1 MSLRLRASVEGCEWP
16 TLRNGKFGGICI
28 GETLAK
34 SSEPSTQSYSSFKAF
49 EHKAWQTAADQYDAA
64 FSRLTQQA
72 IPSIF
77 ETLDLRSGVRLLD
90 AACGPG
96 NLAAAALRLGA
107 KVTGVDFSE
116 RMVARAR
123 MLHPD
128 IEFREGDAES
138 LRDFP
143 DESFDVVAMNFGFH
157 HLEQPENG
165 LKAIYRILKPR
176 GRFAFTVWGREETVA
191 GLSLPRN
198 AIALLGD
205 MDVLPPGPS
214 PFHFSEPDN
223 CREAFIRCSFADP
236 QTRTVD
242 QTWEFGS
249 PEEYFEAILRSTA
262 RTSNLLQRQ
271 TPERLAAIRDHVC
284 SVCKCVP
291 QGRQGVAADA
301 GKPRLGH
308 EAVKIFRS
316 PAPTTRLNEADGAG
330 GF

>member
-1 MSLRLRASVEGCEWP
+1 MRE
-16 TLRNGKFGGICI
+16 
-28 GETLAK
+28 
-34 SSEPSTQSYSSFKAF
+34 SSEPSTQPYSIFKAF

-77 ETLDLRSGVRLLD
+77 EALDLRPGVRLLD

-96 NLAAAALRLGA
+96 NLAAAALLLGA

-123 MLHPD
+123 VLHPD
-128 IEFREGDAES
+128 IEFREGDADS

-157 HLEQPENG
+157 HLEQPENA
-165 LKAIYRILKPR
+165 LKAIHRILKPR

-191 GLSLPRN
+191 GLSLPRR
-198 AIALLGD
+198 AVALLGD

-223 CREAFIRCSFADP
+223 CREGSSGAASPIRK
-236 QTRTVD
+236 R
-242 QTWEFGS
+242 G
-249 PEEYFEAILRSTA
+249 RSI
-262 RTSNLLQRQ
+262 
-271 TPERLAAIRDHVC
+271 RLANSVRRRNTSRPFCEAQPGRATC
-284 SVCKCVP
+284 SK
-291 QGRQGVAADA
+291 D
-301 GKPRLGH
+301 KP
-308 EAVKIFRS
+308 
-316 PAPTTRLNEADGAG
+316 LNG
-330 GF
+330 

>member
-1 MSLRLRASVEGCEWP
+1 MRE
-16 TLRNGKFGGICI
+16 
-28 GETLAK
+28 

-49 EHKAWQTAADQYDAA
+49 EYKAWQTAVDHYDAA

-77 ETLDLRSGVRLLD
+77 KALDLRPGARLLD

-96 NLAAAALRLGA
+96 YLAAAASRLGA

-128 IEFREGDAES
+128 IEFRKGDAES
-138 LRDFP
+138 LRDFL
-143 DESFDVVAMNFGFH
+143 DKSFDVVAMNFGFH
-157 HLEQPENG
+157 HLEQPEDA
-165 LKAIYRILKPR
+165 LRAIHRVLKPR

-191 GLSLPRN
+191 GLSLPRK

-205 MDVLPPGPS
+205 MDVLPPGPA

-223 CREAFIRCSFADP
+223 CREAFIRCGFADP

-249 PEEYFEAILRSTA
+249 PEEYFEAILRSTV
-262 RTSNLLQRQ
+262 RTSNLLQGQ

-284 SVCKCVP
+284 S
-291 QGRQGVAADA
+291 AASAYRKA
-301 GKPRLGH
+301 GKVLLPM
-308 EAVKIFRS
+308 
-316 PAPTTRLNEADGAG
+316 PANLAWATKP
-330 GF
+330 

>member
-1 MSLRLRASVEGCEWP
+1 MRE
-16 TLRNGKFGGICI
+16 
-28 GETLAK
+28 

-49 EHKAWQTAADQYDAA
+49 EYKAWQTAVDHYDAA

-77 ETLDLRSGVRLLD
+77 KALDLRPGARLLD

-96 NLAAAALRLGA
+96 YLAAAASRLGA

-128 IEFREGDAES
+128 IEFRKGDAES
-138 LRDFP
+138 LRDFL
-143 DESFDVVAMNFGFH
+143 DKSFDVVAMNFGFH
-157 HLEQPENG
+157 HLEQPEDA
-165 LKAIYRILKPR
+165 LRAIHRVLKPR

-191 GLSLPRN
+191 GLSLPRK

-205 MDVLPPGPS
+205 MDVLPPGPA

-223 CREAFIRCSFADP
+223 CREAFIRCGFADP

-249 PEEYFEAILRSTA
+249 PEDYFEAILRSTV
-262 RTSNLLQRQ
+262 RTSNLLQGQ

-284 SVCKCVP
+284 S
-291 QGRQGVAADA
+291 AASAYRKA
-301 GKPRLGH
+301 GKVLLPM
-308 EAVKIFRS
+308 
-316 PAPTTRLNEADGAG
+316 PANLAWATKP
-330 GF
+330 

>member
-1 MSLRLRASVEGCEWP
+1 MRE
-16 TLRNGKFGGICI
+16 
-28 GETLAK
+28 

-64 FSRLTQQA
+64 FGRLTQQA

-77 ETLDLRSGVRLLD
+77 KALDLRPGARLLD

-96 NLAAAALRLGA
+96 YLAAAASRLGA

-138 LRDFP
+138 LRDFL
-143 DESFDVVAMNFGFH
+143 DKSFDVVAMNFGFH
-157 HLEQPENG
+157 HLEQPENA
-165 LKAIYRILKPR
+165 LKAIHRVLKPR

-191 GLSLPRN
+191 GLSLPRK

-205 MDVLPPGPS
+205 MDVLPPGPA

-223 CREAFIRCSFADP
+223 CREAFIRCGFADP

-249 PEEYFEAILRSTA
+249 PEEYFEAILRSTV
-262 RTSNLLQRQ
+262 RTSNLLQGQ
-271 TPERLAAIRDHVC
+271 TPERLTAIRDHVC
-284 SVCKCVP
+284 S
-291 QGRQGVAADA
+291 AASAYRKA
-301 GKPRLGH
+301 GKVLLPM
-308 EAVKIFRS
+308 
-316 PAPTTRLNEADGAG
+316 PANLAWATKP
-330 GF
+330 

>member
-1 MSLRLRASVEGCEWP
+1 MRE
-16 TLRNGKFGGICI
+16 
-28 GETLAK
+28 

-49 EHKAWQTAADQYDAA
+49 EYKAWQTAVDHYDAA

-77 ETLDLRSGVRLLD
+77 KALDLRPGARLLD

-96 NLAAAALRLGA
+96 YLAAAASRLGA

-123 MLHPD
+123 MLHPN
-128 IEFREGDAES
+128 IEFCEGDAES
-138 LRDFP
+138 LRDFL
-143 DESFDVVAMNFGFH
+143 DKSFDVVAMNFGFH
-157 HLEQPENG
+157 HLEQPEDA
-165 LKAIYRILKPR
+165 LRAIHRVLKPR

-191 GLSLPRN
+191 GLSLPRK

-205 MDVLPPGPS
+205 MDVLPPGPA

-223 CREAFIRCSFADP
+223 CREAFIRCGFADP

-249 PEEYFEAILRSTA
+249 PEEYFEAILRSTV
-262 RTSNLLQRQ
+262 RTSNLLQGQ
-271 TPERLAAIRDHVC
+271 TPERLTAIRDHVC
-284 SVCKCVP
+284 S
-291 QGRQGVAADA
+291 AASAYRKA
-301 GKPRLGH
+301 GKVLLPM
-308 EAVKIFRS
+308 
-316 PAPTTRLNEADGAG
+316 PANLAWATKP
-330 GF
+330 

>member
-1 MSLRLRASVEGCEWP
+1 MRE
-16 TLRNGKFGGICI
+16 
-28 GETLAK
+28 

-49 EHKAWQTAADQYDAA
+49 EHNAWQTVVDQYDAA

-77 ETLDLRSGVRLLD
+77 KALDLRPGARLLD

-96 NLAAAALRLGA
+96 YLAAAASRLGA

-128 IEFREGDAES
+128 IEFRKGDAES
-138 LRDFP
+138 LRDFL
-143 DESFDVVAMNFGFH
+143 DKSFDVVAMNFGFH
-157 HLEQPENG
+157 HLEQPEDA
-165 LKAIYRILKPR
+165 LRAIHRVLRPR

-191 GLSLPRN
+191 GLSLPRK

-205 MDVLPPGPS
+205 MDVLPPGPA

-223 CREAFIRCSFADP
+223 CREAFIRCGFADP

-249 PEEYFEAILRSTA
+249 PEEYFEAILRSTV
-262 RTSNLLQRQ
+262 RTSNLLQGQ
-271 TPERLAAIRDHVC
+271 TPERLTAIRDHVC
-284 SVCKCVP
+284 S
-291 QGRQGVAADA
+291 AASAYRKA
-301 GKPRLGH
+301 GKVLLPM
-308 EAVKIFRS
+308 
-316 PAPTTRLNEADGAG
+316 PANLAWATKP
-330 GF
+330 

>member
-1 MSLRLRASVEGCEWP
+1 MRES
-16 TLRNGKFGGICI
+16 T
-28 GETLAK
+28 
-34 SSEPSTQSYSSFKAF
+34 EPSTQSNSSFKAF

-77 ETLDLRSGVRLLD
+77 KALDLRPGARLLD

-96 NLAAAALRLGA
+96 YLAAAASRLGA

-128 IEFREGDAES
+128 IEFRKGDAES
-138 LRDFP
+138 LRDFL
-143 DESFDVVAMNFGFH
+143 DKSFDVVAMNFGFH
-157 HLEQPENG
+157 HLEQPEDA
-165 LKAIYRILKPR
+165 LRAIHRVLKPR

-191 GLSLPRN
+191 GLSLPRK

-205 MDVLPPGPS
+205 MNVLPPGS
-214 PFHFSEPDN
+214 SSIYFSEPDD
-223 CREAFIRCSFADP
+223 CREARYADP

-249 PEEYFEAILRSTA
+249 PEEYFEAILRSTV
-262 RTSNLLQRQ
+262 RTSNLLQGQ
-271 TPERLAAIRDHVC
+271 TPERLTAIRDHVC
-284 SVCKCVP
+284 S
-291 QGRQGVAADA
+291 AASAYRKA
-301 GKPRLGH
+301 GKVLLPM
-308 EAVKIFRS
+308 
-316 PAPTTRLNEADGAG
+316 PANLAWATKP
-330 GF
+330 

>member
-1 MSLRLRASVEGCEWP
+1 MRE
-16 TLRNGKFGGICI
+16 
-28 GETLAK
+28 
-34 SSEPSTQSYSSFKAF
+34 SSEPSSQPYSIFKAF
-49 EHKAWQTAADQYDAA
+49 EHKAWQTVVDQYDAA

-77 ETLDLRSGVRLLD
+77 EALDLRPGVRLLD

-96 NLAAAALRLGA
+96 NLAAAALRLRV

-116 RMVARAR
+116 RMIARAR

-128 IEFREGDAES
+128 IEFREGDAEN

-157 HLEQPENG
+157 HLEQPENA
-165 LKAIYRILKPR
+165 LKAIHRVLKPR

-191 GLSLPRN
+191 GLSLPRK

-223 CREAFIRCSFADP
+223 CREAFIRCGFGDP

-249 PEEYFEAILRSTA
+249 PEEYFDAILRSTA

-271 TPERLAAIRDHVC
+271 TPERLTAIRDHVC
-284 SVCKCVP
+284 S
-291 QGRQGVAADA
+291 AASAYRKA
-301 GKPRLGH
+301 GKVLLPM
-308 EAVKIFRS
+308 
-316 PAPTTRLNEADGAG
+316 PANLAWATKP
-330 GF
+330 